1 LEDNIVEEYLLPAD
15 DGLPMRPAGS
25 WAKEKLDYL
34 ARYMAVFETSM
45 RQKWTIRNYV
55 DLQAGPGKNQIRETG
70 EVVLGSPLLALTT
83 SHPFTGYFFVDL
95 ASENTQALAQR
106 CSASPQCQQIDI
118 RTGDSNLAVDPIVTR
133 LKRDEQRSL
142 NLAFLDPEGL
152 ELRWATIAKLASV
165 QRMDLI
171 INYPE
176 GGLNRFMSRA
186 MNAPGETAVD
196 DFFGSRGWRIAY
208 QEGQDQ
214 GEPNLHW
221 RLIEFYKNQL
231 QALGYK
237 EVLRGDE
244 VGDEPL
250 MRNTKRKAP
259 LYRLLFAS
267 KHPLGTQ
274 FWRAVTRRD
283 LSGQQLLFR
292 ESSLQY

>member
-1 LEDNIVEEYLLPAD
+1 LEENLVEEYLLPAD

-45 RQKWTIRNYV
+45 RQKWPIRNYV
-55 DLQAGPGKNQIRETG
+55 DLLAGPGKNQIRETG

-95 ASENTQALAQR
+95 ASANAQALTQR
-106 CSASPQCQQIDI
+106 CSASPQCQQVDI
-118 RTGDSNLAVDPIVTR
+118 RTGDCNLAVDQIVAE

-152 ELRWATIAKLASV
+152 ELKWATITRLASV

-196 DFFGSRGWRIAY
+196 DFFGNRGWRIAY
-208 QEGQDQ
+208 QEGQAQ

-244 VGDEPL
+244 VGGEPL